1 MSSARSTIFI
11 ACLALLAACQP
22 LPQPFQ
28 PDSKIPGEFPLTM
41 PVGEVSLYVPPV
53 IGAEA
58 PLDADLAERVAAALV
73 EHEIPASTG
82 TRSEASSELTTALI
96 EDEGGRLLW
105 VWQVARPRT
114 APMNGAAMNGPDY
127 PLGLTAQALADA
139 DARTRDALAAAMAT
153 RVAAALDGRSNNA
166 APQTAAVPA
175 TALPKLALL
184 PFTGAPG
191 DGNQA
196 LANALREWLTRMR
209 AARFIANRAEADY
222 LVVCEVK
229 LEDAGPLRQTV
240 TLNWAL
246 QRPDGAKMGQVAQAN
261 QVPRGALDGP
271 WGGVARLAAQGGAE
285 GLRDL
290 LARLGPPAPPPP
302 SAKPLN

>member
-1 MSSARSTIFI
+1 M
-11 ACLALLAACQP
+11 ALLAACQP

-41 PVGEVSLYVPPV
+41 PMGEVSLFVPPV

-58 PLDADLAERVAAALV
+58 PLDADLAARVADALV
-73 EHEIPASTG
+73 AREIPASTG

-96 EDEGGRLLW
+96 EDERGRLLW
-105 VWQVARPRT
+105 VWQVARPRS
-114 APMNGAAMNGPDY
+114 APMNGTDY

-153 RVAAALDGRSNNA
+153 RVAAALDGRSNAA
-166 APQTAAVPA
+166 APQPAAAPA
-175 TALPKLALL
+175 AALPKLALL

-196 LANALREWLTRMR
+196 LANALREWLTRMQ

-222 LVVCEVK
+222 LVICEVK

-246 QRPDGAKMGQVAQAN
+246 QRPDGTKMGQVAQAN
-261 QVPRGALDGP
+261 QVPRGSLDGP

-290 LARLGPPAPPPP
+290 LARLGPPAPPNPV
-302 SAKPLN
+302 AKPLN